1 MDVTDQ
7 MPDPWTPPSSASR
20 DGLRTS
26 LVSAALVRVQRDLPH
41 MTSLLASRWGDV
53 QLEAYF
59 QGDVDTLRDTQSV
72 TKSVLSLLVGIA
84 HGEGRLQPDD
94 LALSYLPDLRSAVTD
109 PRWQDVT
116 VRHLL
121 TMTSG
126 ARSELTDP
134 EYDEAWMASTDP
146 LRYIL
151 RQPLVATPGG
161 TFHYSNGG
169 AHLLGEVLARVTGEP
184 LERYARAR
192 LLGPLGVS
200 RLDWSRDVQGRVDG
214 YGGLS
219 LTSRDLLRLGQL
231 VLQGG
236 RWEKQQLVPDGWIN
250 HATQGVVDAY
260 IWMEGIP
267 RYGLMWWV
275 AEEAGHTVW
284 YATGYGGQYLAVVPD
299 AELVVAATGV
309 VGDHPSHRH
318 IVTSVIKAARY

>member
-1 MDVTDQ
+1 
-7 MPDPWTPPSSASR
+7 MPDSWTPPSSTAR
-20 DGLRTS
+20 AAFQPQ
-26 LVSAALVRVQRDLPH
+26 LVSAVLRQAQRDLPH
-41 MTSLLASRWGDV
+41 LTSLLASRWGDV

-59 QGDVDTLRDTQSV
+59 QGDADTLRDIQSV
-72 TKSVLSLLVGIA
+72 TKSVLSLLVGTA
-84 HGEGRLQPDD
+84 QGEGRLRLDD
-94 LALSYLPDLRSAVTD
+94 LALSHLPDLRSAVTD

-146 LRYIL
+146 LRSTL
-151 RQPLVATPGG
+151 RQPLVATPGE
-161 TFHYSNGG
+161 TFHYTNGG
-169 AHLLGEVLARVTGEP
+169 AHLLGEILARATGEP
-184 LERYARAR
+184 LETYARAR

-200 RLDWSRDVQGRVDG
+200 RLDWPRDVQGRTTG

-219 LTSRDLLRLGQL
+219 LISRDLLRLGQL

-236 RWEKQQLVPDGWIN
+236 RWEDQQLVPDGWIN
-250 HATQGVVDAY
+250 RSTQGVVDAY
-260 IWMEGIP
+260 TWMEGIP

-299 AELVVAATGV
+299 ADLVVVATGV

-318 IVTSVIKAARY
+318 VVTRVIEAAL